1 MLGRRKYAR
10 FLLSEPID
18 ASLRL
23 REEVAIER
31 WDNGEVVVLS
41 PEPLR
46 PEERVTL
53 EIPGDARRRTSARVS
68 ESRPAVVGDGAI
80 RHRVV
85 LSIEGRGT
93 KVGHRGG
100 QEP

>member
-1 MLGRRKYAR
+1 MLGRRRHER
-10 FLLSEPID
+10 FLLSEPVN

-31 WDNGEVVVLS
+31 WDEREVVVLS

-46 PEERVTL
+46 AEERVTL
-53 EIPGDARRRTSARVS
+53 EIPGDARRRTGARVS
-68 ESRPAVVGDGAI
+68 ESRPAIVGDGVI

-85 LSIEGRGT
+85 LLIEDRGT
-93 KVGHRGG
+93 DVSQSGG